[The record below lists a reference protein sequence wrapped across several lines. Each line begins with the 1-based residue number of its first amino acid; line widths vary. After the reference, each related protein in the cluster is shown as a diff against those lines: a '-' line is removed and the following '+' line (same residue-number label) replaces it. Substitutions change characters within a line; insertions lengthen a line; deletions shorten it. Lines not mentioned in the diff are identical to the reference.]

1 MSDAEYTHYM
11 KGGMPGFYPPIKGK
25 GLRVT
30 NMKGEESGQIT
41 FDLYDPFNFGFRAK
55 SAESRARGR
64 PPKNWW
70 DIPRENSRSKER
82 RYGAHP
88 SMKPLQICERIVKV
102 HSDAGGCV
110 LVPFGGSG
118 SEVVA
123 SSAYLRISPPYLAT
137 PVLRGVLCRRRQD
150 MTQPGALTG
159 HSATRLARVFL
170 SGG

>member
-1 MSDAEYTHYM
+1 MT
-11 KGGMPGFYPPIKGK
+11 P
-25 GLRVT
+25 
-30 NMKGEESGQIT
+30 ES
-41 FDLYDPFNFGFRAK
+41 L
-55 SAESRARGR
+55 ARGR

-118 SEVVA
+118 SEVLA
-123 SSAYLRISPPYLAT
+123 SSAYLRISPPYLPISPQVVA
-137 PVLRGVLCRRRQD
+137 
-150 MTQPGALTG
+150 A
-159 HSATRLARVFL
+159 ARLGRHCIGFAFEPH
-170 SGG
+170 